1 MKRNVFLSLLLAGLL
16 ALAGCGQNGGSQEE
30 SGDLLSRIKDRGEL
44 VVAMEGTW
52 APWTYHDESDALA
65 GYDVEVSAAI
75 AEKLGV
81 SVRFEEGEFDG
92 LLAGL
97 EAGRYDIMVNGVEI
111 DDGRREKYDFSVPYA
126 YNRTAVIVRADDDS
140 IRSMEDLEGKN
151 TANTL
156 SSTYAILAESYGA
169 SVTPVDD
176 FIQTIELLTS
186 GRIDATL
193 NADVSYY
200 DYLAQHPDAPIK
212 IACFDPAATQV
223 AIPMFKGEDSDALR
237 SAIDQALVELVQD
250 GTLTELSM
258 KYFGRDISKA
268 Q

>member
-97 EAGRYDIMVNGVEI
+97 EAGRYDIMVNGVDI
-111 DDGRREKYDFSVPYA
+111 DEDRKEKYDFSVPYA
-126 YNRTAVIVRADDDS
+126 YNRTVVIVRADDDR
-140 IRSMEDLEGKN
+140 IQAMEDLDGMT

-156 SSTYAILAESYGA
+156 QSTYEAVGRQYGA
-169 SVTPVDD
+169 TVTPVDD

-193 NADVSYY
+193 NAEVSYY

-212 IACFDPAATQV
+212 IACIDPVSTQV
-223 AIPMFKGEDSDALR
+223 AIPMRKGGESGELKA
-237 SAIDQALVELVQD
+237 AIDKALDELAED
-250 GTLTELSM
+250 GTLTELSI
-258 KYFGRDISKA
+258 KYFGTDISKA
-268 Q
+268 E

>member
-97 EAGRYDIMVNGVEI
+97 EAGRYDIMVNGVNVDE
-111 DDGRREKYDFSVPYA
+111 DRAAKYDFTDAYA
-126 YNRTAVIVRADDDS
+126 YDRTAVIVKGDDTS
-140 IRSMEDLEGKN
+140 IASMEDLEGKR
-151 TANTL
+151 TANTIT
-156 SSTYAILAESYGA
+156 STYAKVAQEYGA
-169 SVTPVDD
+169 EVTSVDD
-176 FIQTIELLTS
+176 LNQTFELLFS

-193 NADVSYY
+193 NAEVTYY
-200 DYLAQHPDAPIK
+200 DYMKAHPDADIK
-212 IACFDPAATQV
+212 IAVLAPEASQV
-223 AIPMFKGEDSDALR
+223 AIPVPKGET
-237 SAIDQALVELVQD
+237 ALVEAVNGALKEMRED
-250 GTLTELSM
+250 GTLSALSE
-258 KYFGRDISKA
+258 KYFGMDISKE
-268 Q
+268 

>member
-97 EAGRYDIMVNGVEI
+97 EAGRYDIMVNGVNVDE
-111 DDGRREKYDFSVPYA
+111 DRAAKYDFTDAYA
-126 YNRTAVIVRADDDS
+126 YDRTAVIVKGDDTS
-140 IRSMEDLEGKN
+140 IASMEDLEGKR
-151 TANTL
+151 TANTIT
-156 SSTYAILAESYGA
+156 STYAKVAQEYGA
-169 SVTPVDD
+169 EVTSVDD
-176 FIQTIELLTS
+176 LNQTFELLFS

-193 NADVSYY
+193 NAEVTYY
-200 DYLAQHPDAPIK
+200 DYMKAHPDADIK
-212 IACFDPAATQV
+212 IAVLAPEASQV
-223 AIPMFKGEDSDALR
+223 AIPVPKGET
-237 SAIDQALVELVQD
+237 ALVEAVNGALKEMRED
-250 GTLTELSM
+250 GTLSALSEQ
-258 KYFGRDISKA
+258 YFGMDISKE
-268 Q
+268 